1 MMCKKNSLWFADAE
15 TPTTE
20 HRGQLLPHSPARRE
34 NMSLVVVP
42 GRTAK
47 LYRQGWSAYFSAAL
61 LLHTLTY
68 VPFIAFG

>member
-1 MMCKKNSLWFADAE
+1 MQGHLLVS
-15 TPTTE
+15 TE
-20 HRGQLLPHSPARRE
+20 DSAFLARQQE
-34 NMSLVVVP
+34 EKTSLVVVP

-61 LLHTLTY
+61 LLHILTY